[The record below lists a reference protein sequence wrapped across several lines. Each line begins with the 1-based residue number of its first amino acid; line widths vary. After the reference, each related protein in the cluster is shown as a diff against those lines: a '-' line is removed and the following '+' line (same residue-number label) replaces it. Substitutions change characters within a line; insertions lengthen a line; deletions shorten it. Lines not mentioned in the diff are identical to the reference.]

1 MNKKIEGNPLIIA
14 SDGKITMAFY
24 NGKIYGNGIRQ
35 IQFTHNAP
43 QPPVVEIETDV
54 LPALPMDEKVKM
66 FENFLKTII
75 EAEKAPDDVERLK
88 KLLFDFVE
96 RTCTQPSTSKETE
109 ILPQMTDILVK
120 LILP

>member
-1 MNKKIEGNPLIIA
+1 
-14 SDGKITMAFY
+14 
-24 NGKIYGNGIRQ
+24 
-35 IQFTHNAP
+35 
-43 QPPVVEIETDV
+43 
-54 LPALPMDEKVKM
+54 MDEKVKM

-88 KLLFDFVE
+88 NLLFDFVE

>member
-1 MNKKIEGNPLIIA
+1 MNKRIEGNPLIIA
-14 SDGKITMAFY
+14 SDGKITMALY

-43 QPPVVEIETDV
+43 QPPVVEIEADV
-54 LPALPMDEKVKM
+54 LPVLPMDENVNT

-75 EAEKAPDDVERLK
+75 EAEKAPNDVERLK
-88 KLLFDFVE
+88 NLLFDFIE
-96 RTCTQPSTSKETE
+96 RTCTQPYAAKETE